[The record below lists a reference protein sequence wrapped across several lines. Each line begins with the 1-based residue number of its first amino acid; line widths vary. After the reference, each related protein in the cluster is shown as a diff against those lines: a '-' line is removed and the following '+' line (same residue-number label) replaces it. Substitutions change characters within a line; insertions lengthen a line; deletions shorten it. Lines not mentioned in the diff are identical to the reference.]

1 MESSRLGANLEPTPE
16 LPGYLGATSYSAI
29 LTEHRSDLP
38 FEMDNSTVTG
48 TSVRALDSD
57 RLRAGVELLKLI
69 YDFPIYDVLVRKL
82 YSKKAIVVVPMVITD
97 AIVESIRS
105 AFDNLDIGSD
115 IEAQFQALVYQISHN
130 TSRPLTI
137 HRSMTVH
144 DYCALFTGKSLRW
157 ESLGIVLS
165 ISGISLMS
173 TSDNDPDLVQAAP
186 SSEARERLRAQI
198 VEASSI
204 CLNFCDQASSINE
217 LLGFAQYNDIML
229 KTQHFGDTSYQA
241 WRRLGDLSATVY
253 AAGFHQENTQADD
266 CPFFLQQW
274 RKICFASAFYADKA
288 IATFVGRPP
297 FINYRYCSLTPPM
310 DLHED
315 ILVAGGDDLANAISS
330 LNMEGWN
337 TQRQHYRTSMIR
349 LRFIFSVYRDQ
360 ALEIALGTCEDWDLV
375 QKSNQ
380 IIEKA
385 RAALEAAPAFIRYDA
400 HGQNEDA
407 ESYASSFPSLHM
419 YLDYLYTIFLLQRVL
434 LKRTNTGQ
442 DALIHT
448 SREALSIVIRIVS
461 KCEASMDLNRHYSW
475 LILYYGV
482 PSASVLTLELLHQ
495 TQEIGPHSVMLPR
508 AEIIRN
514 LSVFLSCLSWVPR
527 PTYGN
532 YQTCKEA
539 EKKLSHILDQIIDP
553 QPIQRDVF
561 NDVTSGLDS
570 FLDWYNPS
578 NWDFNTDFLSSSD
591 GFGLARD

>member
-1 MESSRLGANLEPTPE
+1 MENTRLGAHLEPTPE

-38 FEMDNSTVTG
+38 VEMDGSTVTG
-48 TSVRALDSD
+48 SSVRAVDPD
-57 RLRAGVELLKLI
+57 RLRVGVELLKMI
-69 YDFPIYDVLVRKL
+69 YDFPIYDVLVWKL
-82 YSKKAIVVVPMVITD
+82 YAKKAIVVVPIVISE
-97 AIVESIRS
+97 AIIESIRS
-105 AFDNLDIGSD
+105 TFDSLDIGSD
-115 IEAQFQALVYQISHN
+115 METQFQELIYQISHN
-130 TSRPLTI
+130 TSRPLTS
-137 HRSMTVH
+137 HRSMTVAE
-144 DYCALFTGKSLRW
+144 YCASFSGKNLRW
-157 ESLGIVLS
+157 ESLAVVLS

-217 LLGFAQYNDIML
+217 LLGLAQYNDVML
-229 KTQHFGDTSYQA
+229 KTQHYGDTSYQA

-253 AAGFHQENTQADD
+253 AGGFHQENTQVDD

-315 ILVAGGDDLANAISS
+315 VLVAGGDGLNDAISS

-337 TQRQHYRTSMIR
+337 TQRQNYRATMIR
-349 LRFIFSVYRDQ
+349 LRFVFSVYRDQ
-360 ALEIALGTCEDWDLV
+360 ALEIALGTCDHWDLV

-385 RAALEAAPAFIRYDA
+385 RATWGAAPAFIRYDV
-400 HGQNEDA
+400 HGKDEDT
-407 ESYASSFPSLHM
+407 ESYSSSFPALHM

-434 LKRTNTGQ
+434 VKRTNTGQ
-442 DALIHT
+442 EALIHT
-448 SREALSIVIRIVS
+448 AREALSIVIRIS
-461 KCEASMDLNRHYSW
+461 SECETSMDLNRHYSW

-495 TQEIGPHSVMLPR
+495 TQEAGPHSVMLPR

-553 QPIQRDVF
+553 QPIQRDAF

-578 NWDFNTDFLSSSD
+578 NWDFNADFLSSTD
-591 GFGLARD
+591 GFGLARN

>member
-1 MESSRLGANLEPTPE
+1 MLLPSCSNDKGGGLESDQSDQSVEGPNQPTKVEVRAPVSRYIPEIEKTTKRILTSLQCLEPIIDY
-16 LPGYLGATSYSAI
+16 G
-29 LTEHRSDLP
+29 
-38 FEMDNSTVTG
+38 NTVTG

-137 HRSMTVH
+137 HRSMTVD
-144 DYCALFTGKSLRW
+144 DYCASFTGKSLRW

-229 KTQHFGDTSYQA
+229 KTQHFGDTS
-241 WRRLGDLSATVY
+241 DLSATVY

-375 QKSNQ
+375 QKSN
-380 IIEKA
+380 
-385 RAALEAAPAFIRYDA
+385 
-400 HGQNEDA
+400 
-407 ESYASSFPSLHM
+407 
-419 YLDYLYTIFLLQRVL
+419 
-434 LKRTNTGQ
+434 
-442 DALIHT
+442 
-448 SREALSIVIRIVS
+448 
-461 KCEASMDLNRHYSW
+461 
-475 LILYYGV
+475 
-482 PSASVLTLELLHQ
+482 ASVLTLELLHQ